1 MLEAAAAQLE
11 AAKEDLILQ
20 DGKIVVR
27 GSAGKSVSYV
37 DAIRFTKANNLL
49 GHGVFVSGSG
59 PDGSPVV
66 MDFETGQ
73 GYGSAEW
80 HPAVVVCEVEVDTE
94 TGKVKVLRLHAEL
107 YAGKVINPLLSEL
120 QVQGATTFGLGQVLF
135 EELAVDTNGSIT
147 NPNLSD
153 YMIPSFEDVPAQ
165 LTVHLLEPHG
175 VTDVHGIGETAIPPA
190 RPAIGNAI
198 SRAVGTHFLDL
209 PITPEKVLRA
219 LEQAKKSL
227 SARVAEKK
235 EINPT
240 TMPNIKFLQPK
251 SLDEAVSLLAS
262 EPDETKIISGGTALV
277 IMLRNRLIAPS
288 NLLSL
293 RHLQELRS
301 IRHEPG
307 TGLRIGGLVTIR
319 EAEISP
325 LVREKNLT
333 LAQTFGRV
341 GNVRVRN
348 AATVGGNLS
357 EADYASDP
365 PCVLVALRAR
375 VKAKSVRGE
384 REIPLAHFFKD
395 FYETTLAPD
404 EILTELIVPDPAP
417 GSRSSYLKYISRS
430 SEDRPCVGMAVVVKN
445 EPDGSC
451 QELRLVAGAVSEIP
465 QEIESAE
472 AMARGKRL
480 TDSLI
485 EEIAGAYA
493 AGIEPLS
500 DLRGS
505 AWYRKQIIRVMARRA
520 IQQAMAGN

>member
-1 MLEAAAAQLE
+1 M
-11 AAKEDLILQ
+11 
-20 DGKIVVR
+20 
-27 GSAGKSVSYV
+27 
-37 DAIRFTKANNLL
+37 
-49 GHGVFVSGSG
+49 
-59 PDGSPVV
+59 
-66 MDFETGQ
+66 
-73 GYGSAEW
+73 
-80 HPAVVVCEVEVDTE
+80 
-94 TGKVKVLRLHAEL
+94 
-107 YAGKVINPLLSEL
+107 
-120 QVQGATTFGLGQVLF
+120 
-135 EELAVDTNGSIT
+135 
-147 NPNLSD
+147 
-153 YMIPSFEDVPAQ
+153 
-165 LTVHLLEPHG
+165 
-175 VTDVHGIGETAIPPA
+175 
-190 RPAIGNAI
+190 
-198 SRAVGTHFLDL
+198 
-209 PITPEKVLRA
+209 
-219 LEQAKKSL
+219 
-227 SARVAEKK
+227 
-235 EINPT
+235 
-240 TMPNIKFLQPK
+240 
-251 SLDEAVSLLAS
+251 
-262 EPDETKIISGGTALV
+262 

-319 EAEISP
+319 EAEVSP
-325 LVREKNLT
+325 LVREKNPT

-375 VKAKSVRGE
+375 VKARSVRGE
-384 REIPLAHFFKD
+384 REIPVTHFFKD

-404 EILTELIVPDPAP
+404 EILTELIVPDQAP

-430 SEDRPCVGMAVVVKN
+430 SEDRPCVGMAVVVNNKA
-445 EPDGSC
+445 DGSC

-485 EEIAGAYA
+485 EEIAGACA

-505 AWYRKQIIRVMARRA
+505 AWYRKQIIKVMARRA